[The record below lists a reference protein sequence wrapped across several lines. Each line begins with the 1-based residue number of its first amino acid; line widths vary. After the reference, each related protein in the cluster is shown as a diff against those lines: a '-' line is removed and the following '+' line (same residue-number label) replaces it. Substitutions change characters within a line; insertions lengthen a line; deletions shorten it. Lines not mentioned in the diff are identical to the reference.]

1 MKFEKNQTNISISTK
16 RKVKV
21 FAFILVLTSIIWL
34 LIELSKISISTVK
47 FNVVYTNL
55 PANKLL
61 QSNPTSNVNMNLK
74 APGFILLRYKIK
86 AQKLAINLKN
96 TIKSGSKY
104 YILPNNQIASL
115 NEQLNKETEV
125 LNILEDTI
133 FFDLGINKSKK
144 VPVNLSLDIKY
155 KLGYN
160 LIDTI
165 KVIPDSVLVTG
176 SEKLIDSIQEIS
188 TSRLEIEDVFENINT
203 ELSLKLPT
211 EKSEYLT
218 ISATQ
223 VKVTATVDKFT
234 EGKFKVPI
242 TIINM
247 PENIIMNTFPR
258 EIEVVYQVG
267 LTNFNKINAN
277 SFLIVFDYEQ
287 YKRDT
292 LIQYLTPV
300 IQHKSEFISSLK
312 IYPSQIEFLIQK

>member
-61 QSNPTSNVNMNLK
+61 QSTPTSKVNVSLK
-74 APGFILLRYKIK
+74 APGFMLLRHKIK
-86 AQKLAINLKN
+86 AQKLALNLKN
-96 TIKSGSKY
+96 TIKSGAKY
-104 YILPNNQIASL
+104 FIIPNNQIASL
-115 NEQLNKETEV
+115 NEQLNKETEI

-144 VPVNLSLDIKY
+144 VPVNPSLNIKY

-160 LIDTI
+160 LIDSI
-165 KVIPDSVLVTG
+165 KVTPDSVLVTG
-176 SEKLIDSIQEIS
+176 SEKLIDSIQEIT
-188 TSRLEIEDVFENINT
+188 TSKLEIKDVFENINT
-203 ELSLKLPT
+203 ELSLELPLIN
-211 EKSEYLT
+211 KYLNVST
-218 ISATQ
+218 TH

-234 EGKFKVPI
+234 EGKFKVPV
-242 TIINM
+242 TIINK
-247 PENIIMNTFPR
+247 PEDIVMNTFPR

-287 YKRDT
+287 YRRDT
-292 LIQYLTPV
+292 LIQYLTPI